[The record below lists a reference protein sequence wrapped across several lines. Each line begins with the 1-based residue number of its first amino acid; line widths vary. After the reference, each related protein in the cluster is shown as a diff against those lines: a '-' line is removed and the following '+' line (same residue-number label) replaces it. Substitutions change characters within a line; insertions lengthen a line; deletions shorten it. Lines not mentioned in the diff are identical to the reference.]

1 MEGIFNPITILL
13 HIFNA
18 VLLLLALNF
27 LLYKPVRKYIKNRA
41 DQIEGQLQNAR
52 DTQAKADETVLAAEQ
67 KLKDADR
74 QAQGAIALGAKQA
87 QEQAQLILN
96 SARSESREIVEQTK
110 QEVDAMVTNAHESLT
125 EEAATL
131 AVEIA
136 SRMLGREVKMADHQQ
151 LVDDFVKKVG

>member
-1 MEGIFNPITILL
+1 MEGIFNPTTILL

-27 LLYKPVRKYIKNRA
+27 LLYKPVRKYTKNRA
-41 DQIEGQLQNAR
+41 EQIEGQLQNAK
-52 DTQAKADETVLAAEQ
+52 DTQAKADQNVVAAEQ

-74 QAQGAIALGAKQA
+74 EAQVAVALGAKQA

-96 SARSESREIVEQTK
+96 SARKESQQIVEQTK
-110 QEVDAMVTNAHESLT
+110 QEVDTMVANAHETLT